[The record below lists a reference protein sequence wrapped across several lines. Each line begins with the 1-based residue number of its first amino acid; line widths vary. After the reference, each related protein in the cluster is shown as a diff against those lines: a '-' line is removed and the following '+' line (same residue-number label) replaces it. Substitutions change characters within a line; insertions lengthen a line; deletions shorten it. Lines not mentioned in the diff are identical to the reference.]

1 MIFQPGHEIKK
12 TLEYM
17 ISPLANVSSKAKIG
31 KNVTI
36 EPFATVYE
44 DVEIGDNTYIHP
56 NAIIYPD
63 TTIGS
68 NCQIFPGA
76 LVGIVSQDLKYK
88 GEKAKTVVG
97 NNTVIR
103 EYVTI
108 HKGTS
113 DRMLTAVGDNCL
125 IMAYAHIA
133 HDCIVGNNVI
143 LANYV
148 GLAGHVTIEDFV
160 ILEGFAAVQQFTVI
174 GAHSFIAGASKVRK
188 NVPPFIRVAREPLQY
203 IGVNTVGLSRRGF
216 DKETINQI
224 EDIYRLIFVRGHNI
238 TNALELVEQ
247 EIADNATRQQIVEFI
262 RNSKE
267 GIVKGI

>member
-1 MIFQPGHEIKK
+1 
-12 TLEYM
+12 M
-17 ISPLANVSSKAKIG
+17 ISSLANVSPKAKIG
-31 KNVTI
+31 NNVTI

-44 DVEIGDNTYIHP
+44 DVEIGDNTHIHP

-76 LVGIVSQDLKYK
+76 LIGIVSQDLKYK
-88 GEKAKTVVG
+88 GEKAKTLIG
-97 NNTVIR
+97 NNTIIR
-103 EYVTI
+103 EYATI
-108 HKGTS
+108 HKGTA
-113 DRMLTAVGDNCL
+113 DRMLTSVGDNCL
-125 IMAYAHIA
+125 IMAYAHVA
-133 HDCIVGNNVI
+133 HDCVVGNNVI
-143 LANYV
+143 MANYV
-148 GLAGHVTIEDFV
+148 GLAGHITIEDFV
-160 ILEGFAAVQQFTVI
+160 IIEGFAAVQQFVTI

-224 EDIYRLIFVRGHNI
+224 EDIYRLIFVRGHNV

-247 EIADNATRQQIVEFI
+247 EVPDSAVRKQIVDFI
-262 RNSKE
+262 KSSKD

>member
-1 MIFQPGHEIKK
+1 
-12 TLEYM
+12 M
-17 ISPLANVSSKAKIG
+17 ISPLANVSPKAKIG
-31 KNVTI
+31 NNVTI
-36 EPFATVYE
+36 ELFATVYE
-44 DVEIGDNTYIHP
+44 DVEIGDNTHIHP

-88 GEKAKTVVG
+88 GEKAKTTIC
-97 NNTVIR
+97 NNTIIR
-103 EYVTI
+103 EYATI
-108 HKGTS
+108 HKGTA
-113 DRMLTAVGDNCL
+113 DRMVTSVGNNCL
-125 IMAYAHIA
+125 IMAYAHVA

-160 ILEGFAAVQQFTVI
+160 IIEGYAAIQQFVVI
-174 GAHSFIAGASKVRK
+174 GMHSFLAAASKVRK

-203 IGVNTVGLSRRGF
+203 IGVNTVGLSRRGY
-216 DKETINQI
+216 DKEIINQI
-224 EDIYRLIFVRGHNI
+224 EDIYRLIFVRGHNV

-247 EIADNATRQQIVEFI
+247 EVADSATRKQIIDFI

-267 GIVKGI
+267 GIVK

>member
-1 MIFQPGHEIKK
+1 
-12 TLEYM
+12 M
-17 ISPLANVSSKAKIG
+17 ISPLANVSPKAKIG
-31 KNVTI
+31 NNVTI
-36 EPFATVYE
+36 EPFATVYD
-44 DVEIGDNTYIHP
+44 DVTIGDNTHIHP

-63 TTIGS
+63 TTIG
-68 NCQIFPGA
+68 NDCQIFPGA

-88 GEKAKTVVG
+88 GEKALTTIG
-97 NNTVIR
+97 NNTIIR
-103 EYVTI
+103 EYATI
-108 HKGTS
+108 HKGTA
-113 DRMLTAVGDNCL
+113 DRMITSVGDNCL

-160 ILEGFAAVQQFTVI
+160 IVEGYAAIQQFVI
-174 GAHSFIAGASKVRK
+174 VGMHCFLAAATKVRK
-188 NVPPFIRVAREPLQY
+188 NVPPYIRVAREPLQY
-203 IGVNTVGLSRRGF
+203 IGVNSVGLSRRGF

-247 EIADNATRQQIVEFI
+247 EIPDSASRKQIVNFI
-262 RNSKE
+262 RESKD

>member
-1 MIFQPGHEIKK
+1 
-12 TLEYM
+12 M
-17 ISPLANVSSKAKIG
+17 ISPLANISPKAKIG
-31 KNVTI
+31 INVTI
-36 EPFATVYE
+36 EAFATIYD
-44 DVEIGDNTYIHP
+44 DVEIGDNTHIHP

-76 LVGIVSQDLKYK
+76 LIGIVSQDLKYK
-88 GEKAKTVVG
+88 GEKAKTTIG
-97 NNTVIR
+97 NNTIIR
-103 EYVTI
+103 EYATV
-108 HKGTS
+108 HKGTV
-113 DRMLTAVGDNCL
+113 DRMITSVGNNCL

-133 HDCIVGNNVI
+133 HDCVVGNNVI

-148 GLAGHVTIEDFV
+148 GLAGHITIQDFV
-160 ILEGFAAVQQFTVI
+160 IIEGYTAIQQFLTI
-174 GAHSFIAGASKVRK
+174 GAHSFLAGASKVRK
-188 NVPPFIRVAREPLQY
+188 NVPPYIRVAREPLQY

-247 EIADNATRQQIVEFI
+247 EIPDSETRKLIVDFI
-262 RNSKE
+262 RNSKD
-267 GIVKGI
+267 GIIKGI